1 MAIEGE
7 NRLIVIKIFDRV
19 IFINKNDDNYDVE
32 NIFKSNE

>member
-7 NRLIVIKIFDRV
+7 NRLIVIQIFDRV

-32 NIFKSNE
+32 NNIQIK